1 MNNEL
6 VRAIEAETWAI
17 LPRHMEAMLAV
28 SRIST
33 PIVAAKRNQQ
43 QAGGIAV
50 IPVYGTITQRGGGIF
65 DMFFGGTSAEGL
77 TTDIRSAMADESVQS
92 IVLDVDSPGGSVGGI
107 QEAFDAIMSMRGKKP
122 ITAVANSLMA
132 SAAYWLASAADTIIA
147 SPSAQVGS
155 IGVFTVHEDISKMAA
170 DAGVKVTMISAGKF
184 KTEGNQF
191 EPLSDEARA
200 AIQKRVDG
208 YYGQFVGSVARGRGV
223 TAGAVRGGFGEGR
236 VVGALESVSLGM
248 ADRVG
253 TLREVLGGMSLA
265 GMAMHAE
272 EPVDTMAAACADCG
286 ATCAECGPSGGGMCD
301 QCGAKAPASM
311 KGAVER
317 ERERWAIA

>member
-1 MNNEL
+1 MNESL
-6 VRAIEAETWAI
+6 IKAIEAETWAI

-33 PIVAAKRNQQ
+33 PIVAAKRTQQ

-50 IPVYGTITQRGGGIF
+50 IPVYGTITQRGGSLF

-77 TTDIRSAMADESVQS
+77 TAQIRSAISDESVQS

-107 QEAFDAIMSMRGKKP
+107 QEAFDAIMSMRGQKP

-132 SAAYWLASAADTIIA
+132 SAAYWLASAADTVIA
-147 SPSAQVGS
+147 SPSAQIGS

-170 DAGVKVTMISAGKF
+170 EAGVKVTMISAGKF

-208 YYGQFVGSVARGRGV
+208 YYTQFVGSVARGRGV

-236 VVGALESVSLGM
+236 VVGASEAVSLGM
-248 ADRVG
+248 ADKVG

-265 GMAMHAE
+265 GMAAMHAE
-272 EPVDTMAAACADCG
+272 DDVEIAAA
-286 ATCAECGPSGGGMCD
+286 
-301 QCGAKAPASM
+301 AP
-311 KGAVER
+311 KVGEVER
-317 ERERWAIA
+317 EREKWAIA